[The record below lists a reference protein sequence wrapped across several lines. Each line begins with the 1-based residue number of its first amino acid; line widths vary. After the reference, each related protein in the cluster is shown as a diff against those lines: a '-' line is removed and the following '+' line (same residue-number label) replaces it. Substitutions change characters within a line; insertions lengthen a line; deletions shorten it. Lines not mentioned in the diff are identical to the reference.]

1 MDIHGHNDLQ
11 VFHPQPFGM
20 ALSPM
25 IAHSLTDADVTDII
39 TRCASGDRAALK
51 RLFDVE
57 TPRMIGVAERIL
69 RRRALAEE
77 ATQDT
82 FVQIWRRASSFDAT
96 LGSGRTW
103 LYTILRNRSLSILRN
118 ESRTDLTGDQDVFDG
133 QSEEDN
139 PETIVLKLGEASRLR
154 ACLEKLEPQ
163 RRQAIVL
170 AYAKGLSHG
179 ELAGKLGIP
188 LGTIKSWIRRSMSSL
203 KECMS

>member
-1 MDIHGHNDLQ
+1 MDIHEHNALQ
-11 VFHPQPFGM
+11 AFHPQPFGM
-20 ALSPM
+20 ARSVM
-25 IAHSLTDADVTDII
+25 SANTLTDADVTDII

-103 LYTILRNRSLSILRN
+103 LYTILRNRALSILRN

-133 QSEEDN
+133 QSDEDN

-154 ACLEKLEPQ
+154 ACLEQLEPQ

-203 KECMS
+203 KECMT